1 MKLIYFLLALLF
13 SGCISAE
20 ENKIPTATG
29 DQPMIVRMKTNHGTI
44 VLELDKKKAPD
55 TVANFVSYIKSGTY
69 DGTIF
74 HRVIPGFMLQG
85 GGFEPG
91 MRQKHTSPPIH
102 NEASN
107 GLRNVTG
114 SIAMA
119 RTSDP
124 HSATSQFFINV
135 SDNHSL
141 DHSAPTTQGWGY
153 CVFGK
158 VIEGMDVVHEIE
170 RVKTTSRAGH
180 RDVPVEDVVIEMVT
194 LDGET

>member
-1 MKLIYFLLALLF
+1 
-13 SGCISAE
+13 
-20 ENKIPTATG
+20 
-29 DQPMIVRMKTNHGTI
+29 MIVRMQTNHGTI
-44 VLELDKKKAPD
+44 VLELDKEKAPD
-55 TVANFVSYIKSGTY
+55 TVANFVSYVKSGAY

-74 HRVIPGFMLQG
+74 HRVIPGFMVQG

-91 MRQKHTSPPIH
+91 MSQKHTSSPIK

-107 GLRNVTG
+107 GLQNVTG

-135 SDNHSL
+135 ADNHPL
-141 DHSAPTTQGWGY
+141 DHRATTAQGWGY

-158 VIEGMDVVHEIE
+158 VIEGMDVVHDIE
-170 RVKTTSRAGH
+170 HVKTTSRAGH
-180 RDVPVEDVVIEMVT
+180 RDVPVEDVIIEMVT